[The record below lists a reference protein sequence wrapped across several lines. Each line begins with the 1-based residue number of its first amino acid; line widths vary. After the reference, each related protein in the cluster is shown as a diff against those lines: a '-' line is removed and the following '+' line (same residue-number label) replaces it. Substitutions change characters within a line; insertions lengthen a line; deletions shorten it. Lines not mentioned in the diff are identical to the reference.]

1 MSRIIHIN
9 EVKKIPGRPYTINL
23 RGTLGHSNFYADL
36 EGVCLNIKSTHPL
49 TDKQVKKLE
58 DELNKLFPCNSCG
71 TLKKKDIEKVLEA
84 NGGFIHIKV

>member
-23 RGTLGHSNFYADL
+23 SGTLGHGSFYADL
-36 EGVCLNIKSTHPL
+36 EGVCLNIKSSHPL

-58 DELNKLFPCNSCG
+58 EELNELFPQPLDG
-71 TLKKKDIEKVLEA
+71 KFKKKDIEKVLED
-84 NGGFIHIKV
+84 NGGFIHIQV